1 MKSCSDRDWTRQG
14 GAARIGT
21 IIWLLMFVVIIII
34 GKEAIPVKIRS
45 SQFEDS
51 IIDTAKFAT
60 RGFRSTNE
68 TIQKDILNKAREL
81 EIPLEKKNCVVRKS
95 NGRIR
100 INAEYTITLKFPF
113 YEYDWHFKHY
123 VDRPVF
129 II

>member
-1 MKSCSDRDWTRQG
+1 MKAFNNTNWSRQE
-14 GAARIGT
+14 GAVRIGT
-21 IIWLLMFVVIIII
+21 VIWLLMFVAMIII
-34 GKEAIPVKIRS
+34 GKEAIPVKIKS
-45 SQFEDS
+45 SKFEDS

-68 TIQKDILNKAREL
+68 TIQRDIMNKAREL
-81 EIPLEKKNCVVRKS
+81 EIPLEKKNCTVKKS

-100 INAEYTITLKFPF
+100 ITAEYTITLEFPF
-113 YEYDWHFKHY
+113 YEYDWHFEHY